1 MDTEDG
7 FENVCLA
14 VSYTASCALIWRPR
28 VLLQAAADPK
38 HPVRRSVTP
47 LPPHSYTI
55 LRELI

>member
-47 LPPHSYTI
+47 LPPHS
-55 LRELI
+55 